1 MLVLRLHSSRVRVFL
16 GVPYLKAIVV
26 EPKRSPVIRANSHRH
41 PLVPRNGRS
50 AAVAGFS
57 DSMPVAQFDEAS
69 SWQSAVLDP
78 LANHVPEESRIHAM
92 EKLRII
98 AIPDEIVSF
107 PTSA

>member
-1 MLVLRLHSSRVRVFL
+1 
-16 GVPYLKAIVV
+16 
-26 EPKRSPVIRANSHRH
+26 
-41 PLVPRNGRS
+41 
-50 AAVAGFS
+50 
-57 DSMPVAQFDEAS
+57 MPVAQFDEAS

-92 EKLRII
+92 EKLCII